1 MLVLNGDDVA
11 SVLTM
16 ENCIA
21 AMTEALSGLANGTCW
36 QPPRVQLRFDAA
48 PSLMGLM
55 PSYRTGAAPRWG
67 LKHILV
73 APGNRARGLD
83 SHQGA
88 VLLNDG
94 ETGRLLAVIDATA
107 ITAIRTAAVS
117 AVATKALARPDAACI
132 AIIGTGVQAR
142 AHVEAMRT
150 ILPSVPIVIGA
161 RNAEGCEMFAQQVG
175 VDAAPTIQA
184 AVADAD
190 VICTATSA
198 RSPILFQEWIKPG
211 CHINAIGT
219 SEPSSREIGGALVA
233 ASEFF
238 IDSWAQAQIECGEYL
253 LALQEG
259 EIDGGHVRAELGE
272 VLTGRHP
279 GRSGPGSITLFK
291 SLGLA
296 VEDLAA
302 AELAVRCARE
312 QGRGV
317 ELPW

>member
-1 MLVLNGDDVA
+1 
-11 SVLTM
+11 
-16 ENCIA
+16 
-21 AMTEALSGLANGTCW
+21 
-36 QPPRVQLRFDAA
+36 
-48 PSLMGLM
+48 MGLM

-94 ETGRLLAVIDATA
+94 ETGQLLAVIDATA

-117 AVATKALARPDAACI
+117 AVATKAFARPDPACI
-132 AIIGTGVQAR
+132 AIIGTGAQAR

-150 ILPSVPIVIGA
+150 ILPGVRIVIGA
-161 RNAEGCEMFAQQVG
+161 RSAEGSEMFARQVG
-175 VDAAPTIQA
+175 ADDARVIRA

-198 RSPILFQEWIKPG
+198 RTPILFREWIKPG
-211 CHINAIGT
+211 CHINAVGT
-219 SEPSSREIGGALVA
+219 SESSSREIDGALVA

-238 IDSWAQAQIECGEYL
+238 IDSRAQAQIECGEYL

-259 EIDGGHVRAELGE
+259 GIDDDHMRAELGE
-272 VLTGRHP
+272 VLIGQHP
-279 GRSGPGSITLFK
+279 GRSGPEAITIFK

-302 AELAVRCARE
+302 AELAVRCARD